1 MRFWRFLKYEMPYF
15 FLYAAGFLIVT
26 GVYFT
31 DPQMNWQWD
40 TFIYT
45 LVLSLFVVCGFFFH
59 RYLKNVHAIEHMDDD
74 DAVQVSLIAETYHQ
88 SMEKM
93 RKDHIRELNEVK
105 ARQKEHYNFIV
116 SWFHEI
122 KTPIAVMRLMQQT
135 EVDPKSLDEEIS
147 RIEHYADQA
156 LYYARLDSFNQDYEI
171 INCDLEPLIKEA
183 VKTHSKNF
191 ISKKIRL
198 SLQLESI
205 IVQSDSKWLQ
215 YIVNQLLTNC
225 LKYTAEHGE
234 ITIATKVTAGEKLLL
249 IRDNGIGIASKDLPR
264 IFTRGFTG
272 TNGRHS
278 MKSTGMGLFLAQE
291 LSYKLGHFI
300 TCTSELGQFTE
311 MVIHF
316 PKNHDPY
323 HSTVRL
329 DKKTQ

>member
-135 EVDPKSLDEEIS
+135 EVDPRAWMKKFLASSTTRTKLYIMRDWTASIKIMRSL
-147 RIEHYADQA
+147 
-156 LYYARLDSFNQDYEI
+156 
-171 INCDLEPLIKEA
+171 
-183 VKTHSKNF
+183 
-191 ISKKIRL
+191 
-198 SLQLESI
+198 
-205 IVQSDSKWLQ
+205 
-215 YIVNQLLTNC
+215 
-225 LKYTAEHGE
+225 
-234 ITIATKVTAGEKLLL
+234 IAT
-249 IRDNGIGIASKDLPR
+249 
-264 IFTRGFTG
+264 
-272 TNGRHS
+272 
-278 MKSTGMGLFLAQE
+278 
-291 LSYKLGHFI
+291 
-300 TCTSELGQFTE
+300 
-311 MVIHF
+311 
-316 PKNHDPY
+316 
-323 HSTVRL
+323 
-329 DKKTQ
+329 